1 MRCVKAHASSKGMS
15 PAQLVSVSFLLLILF
30 GTALLLLPISRS
42 GPQSPEFMTALFTA
56 TSAVCL
62 TGLNVV
68 DTATY
73 WSHFGQAVIIT
84 LIQIGGLGIMTLAT
98 VASYLLMG
106 RMGVRGRLNATAE
119 MRGRDLGE
127 VKIVILGTLGFSIS
141 IELIIAVLLT
151 LRFYFGYGLGIGASV
166 WEGTF
171 HAVSAFNNAG
181 FGLASTNLVPYVGDV
196 GIILPIAFGIII
208 GGLGFPVLLEIRQRL
223 RKPSNLPVSL
233 TLRFTFWGTSILLL
247 LGTLGTAI
255 FEWRGALAGLGTR
268 TALLAAFFH
277 SVSTRTAGF
286 NSIDLSQLH
295 DSTLMMTDLLM
306 LIGGGSGGTAGGVKV
321 TTIAVLVAVM
331 LSEIRGDSEVLVA
344 GRRIPNRIVRQAMAV
359 LMVTAVVVL
368 FSILTLQVLMP
379 QFTSH
384 QIVFECI
391 SAFATVGLT
400 TGITPQLPDFA
411 QFWLVCL
418 MYAGRVGPI
427 TVVAA
432 LAARQSKRLYR
443 FPVER
448 PFIG

>member
-1 MRCVKAHASSKGMS
+1 MS
-15 PAQLVSVSFLLLILF
+15 PAQLVSISFLLLILF

-84 LIQIGGLGIMTLAT
+84 LIQVGGLGIMTLAT

-106 RMGVRGRLNATAE
+106 RMGVRGRLNAAAE

-141 IELIIAVLLT
+141 IELIIAVILT
-151 LRFYFGYGLGIGASV
+151 LRFYFGYGLGIGASI

-181 FGLASTNLVPYVGDV
+181 FGLASTNLVPYVGDA

-223 RKPSNLPVSL
+223 RKPTNLPVSL
-233 TLRFTFWGTSILLL
+233 TLRFTFWGTGILLL
-247 LGTLGTAI
+247 LGTLGTAV
-255 FEWRGALAGLGTR
+255 FEWRGALAHLEIGP
-268 TALLAAFFH
+268 AVLAAFFH

-295 DSTLMMTDLLM
+295 DSTMMMTDLLM

-359 LMVTAVVVL
+359 LMATAVVLL

>member
-1 MRCVKAHASSKGMS
+1 MS

-84 LIQIGGLGIMTLAT
+84 LIQVGGLGIMTLAT

-106 RMGVRGRLNATAE
+106 RMGVRGRLNAAAE

-141 IELIIAVLLT
+141 IELIIAVILT
-151 LRFYFGYGLGIGASV
+151 LRFYFGYGLGIGASI

-181 FGLASTNLVPYVGDV
+181 FGLASTNLVPYVGDA

-223 RKPSNLPVSL
+223 RKPTNLPVSL
-233 TLRFTFWGTSILLL
+233 TLRFTFWGTGILLL
-247 LGTLGTAI
+247 LGTLGTAV
-255 FEWRGALAGLGTR
+255 FEWRGALAHLEIGP
-268 TALLAAFFH
+268 AVLAAFFH

-295 DSTLMMTDLLM
+295 DSTMMMTDLLM

-359 LMVTAVVVL
+359 LMATAVVLL

>member
-1 MRCVKAHASSKGMS
+1 MS
-15 PAQLVSVSFLLLILF
+15 PAQLVSISFLLLILF

-84 LIQIGGLGIMTLAT
+84 LIQVGGLGIMTLAT

-106 RMGVRGRLNATAE
+106 RMGVRGRLNAAAE

-141 IELIIAVLLT
+141 IELIIAVILT
-151 LRFYFGYGLGIGASV
+151 LRFYFGYGLGIGASI

-181 FGLASTNLVPYVGDV
+181 FGLTSTNLVPYVGDA

-223 RKPSNLPVSL
+223 RKPTNLPVSL
-233 TLRFTFWGTSILLL
+233 TLRFTFWGTGILLL
-247 LGTLGTAI
+247 LGTLGTAV
-255 FEWRGALAGLGTR
+255 FEWRGALAHLEIGS
-268 TALLAAFFH
+268 AVLAAFFH

-295 DSTLMMTDLLM
+295 DSTMMMTDLLM

-359 LMVTAVVVL
+359 LMATAVVLL

>member
-1 MRCVKAHASSKGMS
+1 M
-15 PAQLVSVSFLLLILF
+15 LLILF
-30 GTALLLLPISRS
+30 GTSLLLLPISRS

-73 WSHFGQAVIIT
+73 WSHFGQAVIIL

-98 VASYLLMG
+98 VASFLLVG
-106 RMGVRGRLNATAE
+106 RIGVRGRLNAAAE

-127 VKIVILGTLGFSIS
+127 VKQIILGTISFSLA
-141 IELIIAVLLT
+141 IEAIIAIVLT
-151 LRFYFGYGLGIGASV
+151 LRFYIGYDLSPGASV
-166 WEGTF
+166 WEGAF

-181 FGLASTNLVPYVGDV
+181 FGLASTNLVPFVTDAW
-196 GIILPIAFGIII
+196 IIVPIALGIII
-208 GGLGFPVLLEIRQRL
+208 GGLGFPVLLEIRHRL
-223 RKPSNLPVSL
+223 RTKTTLPISL
-233 TLRFTFWGTSILLL
+233 TMRFTLLGTVILLL
-247 LGTLGTAI
+247 LGTIGTAI
-255 FEWRGALAGLGTR
+255 FEWNGALSHLTPGYAV
-268 TALLAAFFH
+268 LAAFFH

-286 NSIDLSQLH
+286 NSIDLSHLH
-295 DSTLMMTDLLM
+295 DSTLMMTDVLM
-306 LIGGGSGGTAGGVKV
+306 IIGGGSGGTAGGVKV
-321 TTIAVLVAVM
+321 TTIAVLVAV
-331 LSEIRGDSEVLVA
+331 LVAEIRGDEQVLVS
-344 GRRIPNRIVRQAMAV
+344 GRRIPNRIVRQSMAV
-359 LMVTAVVVL
+359 LMATAVVLSV
-368 FSILTLQVLMP
+368 SILTLQVLLP
-379 QFTSH
+379 QFASH

-411 QFWLVCL
+411 QFWLVLL

-432 LAARQSKRLYR
+432 LAARNSKRLYR
-443 FPVER
+443 YPVER